1 MSLLPQLKA
10 MTALD
15 LLTSIV
21 DIAIV
26 AYVLYRLFMLIRG
39 TRAVQ
44 LIKGVVAL
52 VIATTVSGWLHLYT
66 INWLMRQA
74 QVMLLVAL
82 PVVFQPELRRA
93 LEQIGRGRIFAR
105 SFMLFGEEELKRVI
119 EQVTHAAELLAKSK
133 TGALMV
139 IEREVGLKDIAETG
153 TPIDGVISAEF
164 LVNIFVPKTPLHDGA
179 VILRGDRIVAAGCF
193 LPMTDRQDLEREL
206 GARHRSA
213 LGITEHSDA
222 LAVVVSEETGS
233 ISLASGGKLIRHL
246 DVKTLAELLQAN
258 LMPRPIAGGGAAGGA
273 ANG

>member
-10 MTALD
+10 LTPLD
-15 LLTSIV
+15 LVTSII
-21 DIAIV
+21 DIALV
-26 AYVLYRLFMLIRG
+26 AYVLYRLFMIIRG

-66 INWLMRQA
+66 VNWLMRQA
-74 QVMLLVAL
+74 QVALLVAL

-93 LEQIGRGRIFAR
+93 LEHIGRGRIFAR
-105 SFMLFGEEELKRVI
+105 SFMLLGEDELKKVI
-119 EQVTHAAELLAKSK
+119 EQVTRAAELLAKSK
-133 TGALMV
+133 TGALIV

-153 TPIDGVISAEF
+153 TTIDGVISAEF

-246 DVKTLAELLQAN
+246 DLKTLAELLQAN
-258 LMPRPIAGGGAAGGA
+258 LIPRPMAGGTAAGGA